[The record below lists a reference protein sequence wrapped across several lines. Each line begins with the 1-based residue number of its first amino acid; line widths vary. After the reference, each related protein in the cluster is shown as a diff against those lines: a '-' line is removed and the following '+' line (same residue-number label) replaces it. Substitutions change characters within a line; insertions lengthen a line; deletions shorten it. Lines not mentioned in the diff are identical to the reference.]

1 MIRLLLSLIFSI
13 YLMFDLHA
21 QMSDSVNQT
30 VNGSRHGYWVIT
42 GGMIKDKNYVPI
54 AKVEEGRFNYGRRI
68 GEWNKYY
75 PSGKIKSVSIDGFGL
90 EILINS
96 RISLLGFSF

>member
-13 YLMFDLHA
+13 YFMFDLHA

-42 GGMIKDKNYVPI
+42 GGMIKDKNYVPV
-54 AKVEEGRFNYGRRI
+54 AKVEEGRFNY
-68 GEWNKYY
+68 E
-75 PSGKIKSVSIDGFGL
+75 
-90 EILINS
+90 
-96 RISLLGFSF
+96 